1 MTKKRPRKSPEPCP
15 KCGSLDIVPIM
26 YGLPGPEAGFAVG
39 QGKIILGGCLVTGS
53 DPQKQCKVCGAQFDF
68 QPLREA
74 PEAPE
79 RDRRRGSK

>member
-68 QPLREA
+68 QPLRVATRARAKKEK
-74 PEAPE
+74 P
-79 RDRRRGSK
+79 